1 MFRPGTVIVGGGGGG
16 GGDIKLSNEGD
27 GMLLYN
33 NTTKRLNRVLDSD
46 SIQWITTPNGNGIQ
60 ATSNSPQT
68 DIKDGTITYSELE
81 YSLQNNTSTIYN
93 LNIDGIADYDNIVL
107 LRNLI
112 VSEDTHLRTIII
124 NLESTL
130 RKNYSLYID
139 NTNVQNLID
148 HGYSDINIKST
159 YKILLNRNYF
169 VIN

>member
-1 MFRPGTVIVGGGGGG
+1 MFRPGTVIVGG

-46 SIQWITTPNGNGIQ
+46 SIQWITTPNGIQ

-139 NTNVQNLID
+139 NTTNVQNLID
-148 HGYSDINIKST
+148 HGYSDIKST
-159 YKILLNRNYF
+159 YKILLNRNNF